1 VITVDD
7 SKKKSDNIWYNKFM
21 NLAERVSNL
30 IYGDM
35 DIKKFINKLKS
46 KLLKPP
52 KVKDEKIP
60 DMITSYVNKEK
71 DTRKFVGIGVL
82 SIIILSI
89 LIFILYILNGIFNIL
104 FNIITWWAVAILMIA
119 ILGPIMLA
127 VAYAIGKGDY

>member
-1 VITVDD
+1 
-7 SKKKSDNIWYNKFM
+7 M